1 MAETMTA
8 EDKSYAKRLPD
19 DFVARSGDTFSRIS
33 QIVTEH
39 WWEQDGIALSQ
50 LIEALMP
57 VLDSLTKPGKVVH
70 DGHRDRCLEVVENWF
85 AER

>member
-1 MAETMTA
+1 MTA

-19 DFVARSGDTFSRIS
+19 DFVARSGDTFARIS
-33 QIVTEH
+33 QIVTEQ
-39 WWEQDGIALSQ
+39 WWEQDGIALSH

-57 VLDSLTKPGKVVH
+57 VLEPLAIPGEAVH
-70 DGHRDRCLEVVENWF
+70 DGHRDRCVEVVKNWF

>member
-1 MAETMTA
+1 MTA

-19 DFVARSGDTFSRIS
+19 AFVARSGDAFARIS

-39 WWEQDGIALSQ
+39 WWEHDGIALAH

-57 VLDSLTKPGKVVH
+57 ILEPLAPPGTVVH
-70 DGHRDRCLEVVENWF
+70 YEQRDRCVEVVENWF